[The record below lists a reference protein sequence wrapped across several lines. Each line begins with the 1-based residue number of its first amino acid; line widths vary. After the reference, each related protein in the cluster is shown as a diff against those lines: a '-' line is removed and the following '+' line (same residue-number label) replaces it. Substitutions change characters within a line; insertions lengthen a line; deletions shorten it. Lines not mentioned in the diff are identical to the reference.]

1 MSIRFCRVLREER
14 WKLNYR
20 TRRLDLPPHTR
31 QTSPLTSI
39 LQLVADTHTHT
50 VDVFLGQYRRRV

>member
-1 MSIRFCRVLREER
+1 MSIRFCGVLCEER

-20 TRRLDLPPHTR
+20 TRRLDFPPHTR
-31 QTSPLTSI
+31 QTSPLTS

-50 VDVFLGQYRRRV
+50 IDVFLGQYRSRV